1 MLSNT
6 KTKNAPHK
14 RRRLKNND
22 NPIIAFLTKKTE
34 YGDPYW
40 FVGFFMFALLTI
52 FMQGANIIAP
62 LYWLG
67 IIPLYQKGKQQ

>member
-6 KTKNAPHK
+6 NTKNAPHK
-14 RRRLKNND
+14 RRKEVKRTSQKIS

-34 YGDPYW
+34 FGDPYW
-40 FVGFFMFALLTI
+40 FVGFFVFALFTI

-62 LYWLG
+62 LMWLG
-67 IIPLYQKGKQQ
+67 VL

>member
-6 KTKNAPHK
+6 NTKNAPHK
-14 RRRLKNND
+14 RRKEVKRTSQKISNS
-22 NPIIAFLTKKTE
+22 IIAFLTKETTD
-34 YGDPYW
+34 GDPYW
-40 FVGFFMFALLTI
+40 FVGFFVFALFTI

-67 IIPLYQKGKQQ
+67 IIPLY

>member
-1 MLSNT
+1 MLS
-6 KTKNAPHK
+6 KTKNAPTMRRKEVK
-14 RRRLKNND
+14 RTSQKTS

-40 FVGFFMFALLTI
+40 FVGFFVFALLTI

-67 IIPLYQKGKQQ
+67 LISL

>member
-1 MLSNT
+1 MLS

-22 NPIIAFLTKKTE
+22 NPIIAFLAKKTE

-40 FVGFFMFALLTI
+40 AVGVFMFGLLNLMTAGSPI
-52 FMQGANIIAP
+52 IWTLYFMGV
-62 LYWLG
+62 L
-67 IIPLYQKGKQQ
+67 